1 MTSCPNFDS
10 SKEKNK
16 ISCIDE
22 ITDREKYMT
31 VCIAVISEANT
42 PSPKIVFASDKLIS
56 TWINY
61 ESGVSKIKL
70 LTNYI
75 GVMIASDDTL
85 TSADLISKVENTVI
99 KFTSTGKKI
108 TVEKVVELLSERCKE
123 RLQNERERKILSK
136 YGLTYDVFLK
146 SSSDLSKDLLNE
158 IIADFRNF
166 KYDFEADFIVLGID
180 SKPHIFTINSKGE
193 FQSSDFVGY
202 AIIGSG
208 KVMAF
213 PEITKYTYHPNTP
226 LAEAIVRV
234 YNAKKAAQRVGDV
247 GGQTDLVVL
256 HVTNGNNVG
265 VWVADQKAT
274 DILEKGIEQTKK
286 LEIQS
291 TISVMKELS
300 TAIFAAPQA
309 TPQPQAVP
317 PQPPTQPVER
327 KQSKRKRAI

>member
-1 MTSCPNFDS
+1 MTSCPFFVNL
-10 SKEKNK
+10 KEKNK
-16 ISCIDE
+16 IRDIHENTNC
-22 ITDREKYMT
+22 EKSMT

-85 TSADLISKVENTVI
+85 TSADLVSKVEQSVV
-99 KFTSTGKKI
+99 KLTSTGKKI

-123 RLQNERERKILSK
+123 RLQAERERKILSK
-136 YGLTYDVFLK
+136 YGLTYPAFLEK
-146 SSSDLSKDLLNE
+146 SSELSKDLLNE
-158 IIADFRNF
+158 IVLDFRNF
-166 KYDFEADFIVLGID
+166 KYDLEADFIVLGID
-180 SKPHIFTINSKGE
+180 VKPHIFTITSKGE
-193 FQSSDFVGY
+193 YQSSDFVGY

-213 PEITKYTYHPNTP
+213 PEITKYTYHPNTS

-256 HVTNGNNVG
+256 HVTNGNNVS
-265 VWVADQKAT
+265 VWVADKKVT
-274 DILEKGIEQTKK
+274 DILDKGIENMKN

-291 TISVMKELS
+291 TIAVMQELS
-300 TAIFAAPQA
+300 TTIFA
-309 TPQPQAVP
+309 
-317 PQPPTQPVER
+317 PPTPSAPPANPTPAVDKNPVNR
-327 KQSKRKRAI
+327 KKKNST